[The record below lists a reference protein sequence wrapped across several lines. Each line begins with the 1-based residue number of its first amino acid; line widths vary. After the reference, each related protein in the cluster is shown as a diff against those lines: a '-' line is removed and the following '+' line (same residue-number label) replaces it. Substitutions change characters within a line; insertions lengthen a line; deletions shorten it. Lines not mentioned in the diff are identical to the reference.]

1 MNEGEERHSEVLG
14 GLPRS
19 RPHRRS
25 DKRASTRPAASE
37 PTTDGAPRAPGPVET
52 TPEPS
57 AEYEPASRRPGL
69 TPKPKAKPAARK
81 PKAASAAKK
90 ATPRS
95 TAAPKARATTA
106 SEAKA
111 TASEAKT
118 TASEAKAATPSSGP
132 TRLRQPKQPGGTP
145 SRGPAKPHPAAR
157 TPVRTP
163 SPPKG
168 GEILGTA
175 VQAAAELAEIG
186 LSAGAR
192 ALRRAVSHLP
202 RP

>member
-1 MNEGEERHSEVLG
+1 M
-14 GLPRS
+14 
-19 RPHRRS
+19 
-25 DKRASTRPAASE
+25 
-37 PTTDGAPRAPGPVET
+37 DGAPRAPGRVET

-57 AEYEPASRRPGL
+57 AEHKPASRRPGL

-81 PKAASAAKK
+81 PTAASAAKK

-95 TAAPKARATTA
+95 TAAPKARATAASEARATTA
-106 SEAKA
+106 SEARA
-111 TASEAKT
+111 T
-118 TASEAKAATPSSGP
+118 TASEAKAATPSSEP

-145 SRGPAKPHPAAR
+145 SRGPAKPRPAAR